1 MAQNVRFVTKND
13 FDKKETHDL
22 EESYYMRFKSIKAT
36 HFHENRK

>member
-22 EESYYMRFKSIKAT
+22 EESLVL
-36 HFHENRK
+36 HEI